1 MFILVK
7 GKDDLNDYYELRI
20 NRKHIETIEFIKEE
34 GGKFFYNIGMISGRF
49 LKEVYSDNNQISTTL
64 TYIR

>member
-20 NRKHIETIEFIKEE
+20 NRKHIETIEFVKEE
-34 GGKFFYNIGMISGRF
+34 SGKFFYNIGMISGRF

-64 TYIR
+64 SYIR